1 MANGGFG
8 LDGVEEAGIASVGDT
23 VAVTVEIA
31 FQYDLFFV
39 PLVTQ
44 IQIVIKTERSIML
57 RDAIYL
63 CGRSDRYD
71 KLAFQ

>member
-1 MANGGFG
+1 MTNGGFG
-8 LDGVEEAGIASVGDT
+8 LDGVEEAGIASVCDT

-44 IQIVIKTERSIML
+44 IQIVIEAERSIEP
-57 RDAIYL
+57 APV
-63 CGRSDRYD
+63 
-71 KLAFQ
+71 A